1 MQKWVKKET
10 FPVRATMALE
20 PCLNIAYAYRR
31 RGKKKGEKIKEKR
44 YKHKEPPLLI
54 ENELN
59 IYGLQYSERGIWWVS
74 GRFSE
79 AQKRWRTLLP
89 CGCFFSLSHIGVQVT
104 TSAAACDPI

>member
-1 MQKWVKKET
+1 MGEKRDISCSGDNGPRTLFKYCIRVPSKRQ
-10 FPVRATMALE
+10 
-20 PCLNIAYAYRR
+20 
-31 RGKKKGEKIKEKR
+31 KKGEKIKEKR